1 MYVRSE
7 TMGVRSFSRGEWW
20 ALLAALS
27 YLGQG
32 LALRA
37 AVEQVDAIFSAMITA
52 VPTAMFALI
61 VVMRSRARR
70 KHFSA
75 GSPSFIG
82 WKNLCLLAGVAV
94 LSYGVG
100 NTLWVLAFSYGGVTL
115 TVPATQST
123 AIWGALLGLIILKEH
138 LNRSMIWGLAIFT
151 AGLVMLAVG
160 RSLVD
165 APGEGWAWAIV
176 LGVTA
181 ALCWTVLA
189 AVSRFIMLRGV
200 DRFSVLLFSVVVGQ
214 ASLHILLLF
223 RGYPG
228 EEIFR
233 SADFLYLVLAG
244 LCNVSAQVS
253 LTTALSLTEVAS
265 VNTITAS
272 GSTLAPLLGFA
283 IFQDPL
289 NLMMIFAAICVLIGA
304 VAVQRGRT
312 RYVGKI
318 PAPG

>member
-1 MYVRSE
+1 MR
-7 TMGVRSFSRGEWW
+7 VRSFARGEWW

-52 VPTAMFALI
+52 VPTALFALI
-61 VVMRSRARR
+61 AVMCSRARR
-70 KHFSA
+70 EHFSVE
-75 GSPSFIG
+75 SPSFIG
-82 WKNLCLLAGVAV
+82 WRNLWLLAGVAV

-100 NTLWVLAFSYGGVTL
+100 NTLWVLAFGYGGVTL

-123 AIWGALLGLIILKEH
+123 AIWGALLGLIILKEQ
-138 LNRSMIWGLAIFT
+138 LNRSMIWGLGIFT
-151 AGLVMLAVG
+151 AGLVLLALG

-176 LGVTA
+176 FGVTA

-200 DRFSVLLFSVVVGQ
+200 DRFSVLLFSAFVGQ
-214 ASLHILLLF
+214 ASLHILLLV

-228 EEIFR
+228 VEILR
-233 SADFLYLVLAG
+233 SADFLYLLLAG

-272 GSTLAPLLGFA
+272 GSTLAPILGFA
-283 IFQDPL
+283 IFKDPL
-289 NLMMIFAAICVLIGA
+289 NLMMILAAVCVLIGA

-312 RYVGKI
+312 SHLGKI
-318 PAPG
+318 AAPG